1 MKSAHRDHYKVLQVD
16 PEAEPEIIQAAYET
30 LAARFHPLN
39 DLTGVHEV
47 RLKELN
53 RAYDVLSDPGRR
65 RVYDIERSEAYRP
78 MGPGELIG
86 VPVPEPE
93 AEPTPAAAGGRRGL
107 SARLNAGPPRNGGT
121 TQAGPS
127 GSSVLNFGRFAGMSL
142 RDIAGE
148 DTEYLRWLARHSSGI
163 RYRSE
168 IENLL
173 RSLGEQL

>member
-1 MKSAHRDHYKVLQVD
+1 MKTAQRDYYKVLQVD

-30 LAARFHPLN
+30 LAARFHPES

-47 RLKELN
+47 RRKDLD
-53 RAYDVLSDPGRR
+53 RAYAVLSNPGRR
-65 RVYDIERSEAYRP
+65 AAYDIERSDPYRP

-86 VPVPEPE
+86 VPVAEPEPE
-93 AEPTPAAAGGRRGL
+93 PVSAPRGL
-107 SARLNAGPPRNGGT
+107 TARVNAGPPKNGNGA
-121 TQAGPS
+121 QS
-127 GSSVLNFGRFAGMSL
+127 GLIGSTILDFGRFAGMTL

-163 RYRSE
+163 RFRNE

-173 RSLGEQL
+173 RSMGEQL